1 MERHFATISL
11 KADESYFMDFSS
23 VVVVIAVII
32 SPEALNASFDY
43 CLYSFQFAQFEILLH
58 SSSLF

>member
-1 MERHFATISL
+1 MERHSATISL
-11 KADESYFMDFSS
+11 KADESYFMDFGS

-32 SPEALNASFDY
+32 SPEALDASFGY
-43 CLYSFQFAQFEILLH
+43 CLYSFRFAQFEILLH